1 MIFHVDV
8 NSAFLS
14 WSAVKR
20 LTDDPAALDLR
31 TIPSA
36 VGGDV
41 ATRHGIITAKSI
53 PAKKYNVQTG
63 EPVSHALNKCP
74 DLLLVPSDFQTY
86 REYSRAFIRIL
97 EKHAEVVEQVSIDE
111 AFLLVEEKSEEAP
124 MPAPG
129 ASLQQKSM
137 QAPGASLQQ
146 KSMQAPGASLQ
157 QKSMPA
163 PGASPQQKSMQAP
176 GASPQ
181 QNPMPAPSPAPQQN
195 PTLLPVCRV
204 PYLEDLRRKDA
215 MPAPGEPWYITK
227 ARQIKNEIRD
237 TLGFTV
243 NVGIS
248 ENRLLAKMA
257 SDFSKPDKI
266 HTLFPEEVKTKMWP
280 LPIGDLYGCG
290 KKSADKLKSLGIS
303 TIGDAAR
310 ADLTVLKA
318 SLGEKAGEYIHKS
331 ANGRGREEVS
341 DVHEKAK
348 SYSNETTTLEDI
360 TAGNYERTAPPIV
373 HDLAA
378 HVSRRLKR
386 DKVRAG
392 TVTVSVKTAEFKRH
406 SRQKALPFQ
415 TNEESEIEACAQD
428 LLRQLLIEPGGL
440 FDKGQAIR
448 LIGVGTSG
456 LDDGEFTQGTLF
468 DWAAEKKERDEEKA
482 AREAEARQRQAAKEA
497 RREKL
502 AAMMSQVQKR
512 YGKDAIRR
520 GGETAK

>member
-20 LTDDPAALDLR
+20 LTDDPTALDLR

-129 ASLQQKSM
+129 
-137 QAPGASLQQ
+137 
-146 KSMQAPGASLQ
+146 
-157 QKSMPA
+157 
-163 PGASPQQKSMQAP
+163 
-176 GASPQ
+176 
-181 QNPMPAPSPAPQQN
+181 PAPQQN
-195 PTLLPVCRV
+195 PAFPPVCRV
-204 PYLEDLRRKDA
+204 PYLEDLRRKDIP
-215 MPAPGEPWYITK
+215 PAPGEPWYITK
-227 ARQIKNEIRD
+227 ARLIKNEIRD

-266 HTLFPEEVKTKMWP
+266 HTLFPEEVQTKMWP

-378 HVSRRLKR
+378 HVSRRLRR
-386 DKVRAG
+386 DTVRAG

-428 LLRQLLIEPGGL
+428 LLRQLLLEPGGL

-482 AREAEARQRQAAKEA
+482 AREAEEARKAQKEREEKLRRQREESEKRAAEARRQQEALEREQQQAEARQQQAAKDA